1 MQGIYKDPEARRA
14 YQKAYYL
21 AHRAEIRARHKDYYQ
36 KNKEELK
43 KASNERYRAKCME
56 RYNTDIL
63 ER

>member
-21 AHRAEIRARHKDYYQ
+21 AHRAEIRARQKDYYQ

-43 KASNERYRAKCME
+43 KASNERYRAKCSAL
-56 RYNTDIL
+56 YNS
-63 ER
+63 EKG